1 MMIKAFTFITIK
13 IWKNPNMFKNVQ
25 EQKNKHQ
32 KGYLRNIE
40 KNREKP
46 SISILPTPEKAF
58 IKPIDI
64 KDYQ

>member
-1 MMIKAFTFITIK
+1 
-13 IWKNPNMFKNVQ
+13 MFKNVQ

-58 IKPIDI
+58 IKAIDI